1 MRINWSKREM
11 IMKVVYFGP
20 SQGGKTTNLQS
31 IYSKLNPQMKG
42 QFMSINTQEDRTLF
56 FDFFDMTT
64 TTRFKGGSIKVRFE
78 LYTVPGQVK
87 YEETRRLVMR
97 GADGVVFVADSQTSK
112 LTENLYSR
120 ADLDEILQHYGQDP
134 ETFPTVIQYNKRDLK
149 DISSVDEL
157 SKALN
162 PRFNLEF
169 QSVAIT
175 GENVMETL
183 RGITQSVIKA
193 GRKKHMQ

>member
-1 MRINWSKREM
+1 
-11 IMKVVYFGP
+11 
-20 SQGGKTTNLQS
+20 
-31 IYSKLNPQMKG
+31 
-42 QFMSINTQEDRTLF
+42 
-56 FDFFDMTT
+56 
-64 TTRFKGGSIKVRFE
+64 
-78 LYTVPGQVK
+78 
-87 YEETRRLVMR
+87 MR
-97 GADGVVFVADSQTSK
+97 GADGVVFVADSQSSK
-112 LTENLYSR
+112 MTENLYSR
-120 ADLDEILQHYGQDP
+120 ADLDEILLHYGQDP

-183 RGITQSVIKA
+183 KGISQSVIKA
-193 GRKKHMQ
+193 GRKRHMQ